1 MTDLRKALAPDDA
14 HLRKLWRSRVLPELR
29 VRCWLHMSERLAGK
43 SRWACA
49 WRDSKGIFHIAIHPC
64 LPYEFALYLLIHEL
78 AHIDAIMAG
87 AIDHD
92 DHGPIW
98 GASFQTWYQIVH
110 RTA

>member
-29 VRCWLHMSERLAGK
+29 VPCSLHLSERMVGQQ
-43 SRWACA
+43 RWACA
-49 WRDSKGIFHIAIHPC
+49 WQDARGRFHIAMHPG
-64 LPYEFALYLLIHEL
+64 LPYEFAVDLMIHEL
-78 AHIDAIMAG
+78 AHLDGIMAG
-87 AIDHD
+87 ALHHD

-98 GASFQTWYQIVH
+98 GASYSHWYQIVM